1 MLAYAATI
9 FSGAFLLFQ
18 VQPLMGKFILPWF
31 GGSPAVWTTCMLFF
45 QFLLLGGY
53 GYAHWLTTWV
63 KPQKQAMV
71 HCFFLA
77 ASIAFLP
84 IIPGDQW
91 KPDPGVD
98 PTGHI
103 LLLLLVTIGMPYF
116 VLSST
121 GPLIQ
126 KWFSWLYPT
135 KSPYPLYALSNVGS
149 LLALLSYPFLFEPQ
163 LSRTQQSA
171 VWTLGLFAFVACC
184 GWCTWKLWKWGKGI
198 ETPVKNLEEA
208 EGAPLAPTPLWH
220 HVLWLLLPACAS
232 ALLLATTNKLCQDV
246 AVVPFLWVVPLSV
259 YLLTF
264 ILSFL
269 DWKIY
274 WRRIFLPLFVVSA
287 VWVTWTTEDVDD
299 VAIGWQIASFMLALF
314 ASCMLCHGELYR
326 LRPHPRRLTRFYLMV
341 SLGGALGGLFVAV
354 GAPAL
359 FLDYVEF
366 YWMLALTALL
376 AWMVCKPRFN
386 SESFAPWKFKAWLCG
401 LLTVIMMCIHLH
413 RSAYDSEETD
423 RIVERVRNFYGTLK
437 VVEYED
443 ADDVYRQLNH
453 GRITHGLQI
462 MDEGEQD
469 ITTTYYGEQS
479 GVGHAMF
486 FTAKTPVRKIALVGL
501 GTGTLASYGRATDT
515 FRFYEINPDVVRIAK
530 EHFTFLKRTAAKVE
544 IVMGD
549 ARLSMERE
557 PPQNYDIIALDA
569 FSSDA
574 IPVHLLTREAFEI
587 YLKHLKEDGYLAIH
601 ISNLFLDLE
610 PVVKNAA
617 KEFGLHHVTVWDENQ
632 EDNWYTYRSTW
643 MVLSRNK
650 IFVEVVRKVMLAADI
665 EESDRK
671 VELWT
676 DDYTSLYPILIG
688 VSDDEYEFEPESEEN
703 DLEQVDSLINN
714 IEDQMKEIEEDI
726 EKIEK
731 KPKE

>member
-53 GYAHWLTTWV
+53 AYAHWLTTWV
-63 KPQKQAMV
+63 KPQKQAAL
-71 HCFFLA
+71 HCLFLLA
-77 ASIAFLP
+77 AVSFLP
-84 IIPGDQW
+84 ITPGEQW
-91 KPDPGVD
+91 KPDPAAE

-103 LLLLLVTIGMPYF
+103 LLLLLATIGMPYF

-135 KSPYPLYALSNVGS
+135 RSPYPLYALSNVGS
-149 LLALLSYPFLFEPQ
+149 LLALLSYPFLFEPM
-163 LSRTQQSA
+163 LSRTQQA
-171 VWTLGLFAFVACC
+171 AIWTLGLFAFIACC
-184 GWCTWKLWKWGKGI
+184 GWCAWRLWKWGKGI
-198 ETPVKNLEEA
+198 ETPVKNLEAA
-208 EGAPLAPTPLWH
+208 EGAPLAPTPIWH
-220 HVLWLLLPACAS
+220 HVMWLLLPACAS

-246 AVVPFLWVVPLSV
+246 AVVPFLWVLPLSV

-269 DWKIY
+269 DVKIY
-274 WRRIFLPLFVVSA
+274 WRRVFLPLFVISTIT
-287 VWVTWTTEDVDD
+287 VTWTTEEIDD
-299 VAIGWQIASFMLALF
+299 VAIGWQVVTFMLALF
-314 ASCMLCHGELYR
+314 ASCMICHGELYR
-326 LRPHPRRLTRFYLMV
+326 LRPHPRRLTRFYLMI

-354 GAPAL
+354 GAPAI
-359 FLDYVEF
+359 FVTYVEF
-366 YWMLALTALL
+366 YWMLALTTLL
-376 AWMVCKPRFN
+376 AWLACKPRFN
-386 SESFAPWKFKAWLCG
+386 SESFAPWKFKAWLTA

-413 RSAYDSEETD
+413 RSAYEEED
-423 RIVERVRNFYGTLK
+423 GIIEQVRNFYGALK

-443 ADDVYRQLNH
+443 SEDVYRQLHH

-486 FTAKTPVRKIALVGL
+486 FTARTAVRRIALVGL
-501 GTGTLASYGRATDT
+501 GTGTLASYGRGTDT

-530 EHFTFLKRTAAKVE
+530 EHFTFLQRSAAKVE

-557 PPQNYDIIALDA
+557 EPQNYDVIALDA

-587 YLKHLKEDGYLAIH
+587 YLKHLKPDGYLAIH

-610 PVVKNAA
+610 PVVINAA
-617 KEFGLHHVTVWDENQ
+617 REFDLHHVTVWDEN
-632 EDNWYTYRSTW
+632 ELDDWYTYRSTW
-643 MVLSRNK
+643 MVLSRNR
-650 IFVEVVRKVMLAADI
+650 IFVETVRRVMLNTDI
-665 EESDRK
+665 PESDRK

-676 DDYTSLYPILIG
+676 DDYTSLFPILFEAEENE
-688 VSDDEYEFEPESEEN
+688 SDEEPEVDEDESMDLDAIMEEI
-703 DLEQVDSLINN
+703 DTPKD
-714 IEDQMKEIEEDI
+714 KE
-726 EKIEK
+726 
-731 KPKE
+731 KE